1 MSIYRLLRAA
11 RSTAS
16 RLYLNSSAIAAIC
29 FGPEDRFGANGSIN
43 FAASKVGTCQD
54 KRCVKLVQ
62 GGKSWWNADAHHRHR
77 FFLALEERIE
87 REKER
92 RGKRARESERGRRRE
107 REKERKIKR
116 KKGVWWR
123 VVEARS
129 RASKRRTSR
138 VQASN

>member
-92 RGKRARESERGRRRE
+92 IGKRARESERGRRRE